1 VRAVYDKVASVAAEA
16 VSVATVLQPLLD
28 MNQDRDTRSFAIVL
42 PAKVALDKDLRDAAT
57 RAEKR
62 LEEFQVE
69 MTMRKDVF
77 DNIWAF
83 RLVHLA
89 MLQGLYNCSLIR
101 VDWLDAC
108 TVVGAVFVVFLRLWR
123 KICTICSHQGPIPE
137 EIYQTLL
144 TNKKQ
149 GNLD

>member
-1 VRAVYDKVASVAAEA
+1 MGFYYEVPNFQAIPTGHWTSNLRQIADPMPHKTPKNYVLQDVRAVYDKVAAVAAEA

-28 MNQDRDTRSFAIVL
+28 MNQDRDTRSFALVL

-83 RLVHLA
+83 RLVHLP
-89 MLQGLYNCSLIR
+89 MLRKVSL
-101 VDWLDAC
+101 
-108 TVVGAVFVVFLRLWR
+108 
-123 KICTICSHQGPIPE
+123 
-137 EIYQTLL
+137 
-144 TNKKQ
+144 
-149 GNLD
+149 

>member
-1 VRAVYDKVASVAAEA
+1 MGAEA

-28 MNQDRDTRSFAIVL
+28 MNQDRDTRSFALVL

-83 RLVHLA
+83 RLVTLA
-89 MLQGLYNCSLIR
+89 MLRQVSLYSVPCRES
-101 VDWLDAC
+101 
-108 TVVGAVFVVFLRLWR
+108 
-123 KICTICSHQGPIPE
+123 
-137 EIYQTLL
+137 Y
-144 TNKKQ
+144 
-149 GNLD
+149 